1 MSLGTANTRLDVRA
15 IATRERH
22 SAIFTTFNDLEVGAA
37 LKIVSDHDPRPLY
50 CQFKAQLQ
58 GNILVDLREERA
70 GCVARDY
77 QGAGATPKRGRMLRR
92 MWWHL
97 TIESRNYFAK
107 HFDAN

>member
-58 GNILVDLREERA
+58 DNVSWIYAKNGPDVWRVTIRELAQPQSA
-70 GCVARDY
+70 GGCCGVC
-77 QGAGATPKRGRMLRR
+77 GG
-92 MWWHL
+92 
-97 TIESRNYFAK
+97 I
-107 HFDAN
+107 